1 MPLSR
6 LRRAGN
12 LQWTARSHCGFLFF
26 LSRREFKH
34 TVACPRRAVKHKAGL
49 RSCPG
54 LQARGENLQRGEMQ
68 LELVSYV
75 LVRLSG
81 LYLIMELLILALNPI
96 PDTAEKWKVK
106 KQNMLRRLCYYVAL
120 NLAVI
125 WILTI

>member
-1 MPLSR
+1 
-6 LRRAGN
+6 
-12 LQWTARSHCGFLFF
+12 
-26 LSRREFKH
+26 
-34 TVACPRRAVKHKAGL
+34 VACPRRAVKHKAGL